1 MHFSALAICAAA
13 LCGIASAYPTEAA
26 PRSLVARDCSAEIA
40 AMNMARREKRALP
53 PRSIYPTM
61 PNEICVLAPEISKEN
76 YLLSGSVVRNDVTD
90 GEPFLQ
96 CTKNFSGVALTMD
109 IGVLDM
115 MTCQP
120 LPNAMVEIWSTN
132 AQGQYSPT
140 ALRGAYPSAANGI
153 AEIQTIF
160 PGFNSDGA
168 NHMNI
173 AVHSGNSM
181 NSTTSHNGRV
191 FFTDGWTN
199 IISMSSPP
207 YQNNPNTRTL
217 DLDDPVYIQANSNG
231 YTAVVDFFAAN
242 GGFFSIEEIEDDWPE
257 GIVGYITVGI
267 NPSLV
272 VD

>member
-1 MHFSALAICAAA
+1 MHFSTLAICAAF
-13 LCGIASAYPTEAA
+13 LCGIASAYPTE
-26 PRSLVARDCSAEIA
+26 PRTLVARDCSGEA
-40 AMNMARREKRALP
+40 AALNMARREKRGLS

-61 PNEICVLAPEISKEN
+61 PNEICVLAPEIAKEN
-76 YLLSGSVVRNDVTD
+76 YVLSGSVVRNDVTD
-90 GEPFLQ
+90 GEA
-96 CTKNFSGVALTMD
+96 GVPLTMD

-115 MTCQP
+115 STCQP

-132 AQGQYSPT
+132 AQGEYSST

-160 PGFNSDGA
+160 PGFNSEGA

-173 AVHSGNSM
+173 AVHSGDSM
-181 NSTTSHNGRV
+181 NSSTSHTGRV

-199 IISMSSPP
+199 IISMSSLP
-207 YQNNPNTRTL
+207 YQNNPNIRTL
-217 DLDDPVYIQANSNG
+217 DLNDPVYVEANSNG
-231 YTAVVDFFAAN
+231 YTAVVD
-242 GGFFSIEEIEDDWPE
+242 IEEIEDDWPE

>member
-40 AMNMARREKRALP
+40 AMNMARREKRGLP

-90 GEPFLQ
+90 GEP
-96 CTKNFSGVALTMD
+96 GVALTMD

-168 NHMNI
+168 NHLNI

-231 YTAVVDFFAAN
+231 YTAVVD
-242 GGFFSIEEIEDDWPE
+242 IEEIEDDWPE

>member
-1 MHFSALAICAAA
+1 MHSSTLVICAAI
-13 LCGIASAYPTEAA
+13 LCGIASAHPTEAVPGTLA
-26 PRSLVARDCSAEIA
+26 ARDCSAEA
-40 AMNMARREKRALP
+40 AALNVARREKRGLP

-61 PNEICVLAPEISKEN
+61 PNEICVLAPEIAKEN
-76 YLLSGSVVRNDVTD
+76 YVLSGSVVRNDVTD
-90 GEPFLQ
+90 GEP
-96 CTKNFSGVALTMD
+96 GVPLTMD
-109 IGVLDM
+109 IGVLDIS
-115 MTCQP
+115 TCQP
-120 LPNAMVEIWSTN
+120 LPNAMVEIWSTAEGRSTYPRLLAAN
-132 AQGQYSPT
+132 AQGEYSPT

-181 NSTTSHNGRV
+181 NSSTSHNGRV

-217 DLDDPVYIQANSNG
+217 DLDDPVYVEANSNG
-231 YTAVVDFFAAN
+231 YTAVVD
-242 GGFFSIEEIEDDWPE
+242 IEEIEDDWPE

-267 NPSLV
+267 NPSLI

>member
-1 MHFSALAICAAA
+1 MHFSTLAICAAV

-26 PRSLVARDCSAEIA
+26 PRTLAARDCSAEA
-40 AMNMARREKRALP
+40 AALNMARREKRGLP

-61 PNEICVLAPEISKEN
+61 PNEICVLAPEIAKEN
-76 YLLSGSVVRNDVTD
+76 YVLSGSVVRNDVTD
-90 GEPFLQ
+90 GEA
-96 CTKNFSGVALTMD
+96 GVALTMD
-109 IGVLDM
+109 IGVLDIS
-115 MTCQP
+115 TCQP

-132 AQGQYSPT
+132 AQGEYSTT

-168 NHMNI
+168 NHINI

-181 NSTTSHNGRV
+181 NSSTSHNGRV

-207 YQNNPNTRTL
+207 YENNPNTRTL
-217 DLDDPVYIQANSNG
+217 DLDDPVYVEANGNG
-231 YTAVVDFFAAN
+231 YTAVVD
-242 GGFFSIEEIEDDWPE
+242 IEEIHDDWPE

>member
-1 MHFSALAICAAA
+1 MHFSTLVICAAI
-13 LCGIASAYPTEAA
+13 LCGIASAHPTEAV
-26 PRSLVARDCSAEIA
+26 PRTLATRDCSAEA
-40 AMNMARREKRALP
+40 AALNMARREKRGLP

-61 PNEICVLAPEISKEN
+61 PNEICVLAPEIAKEN
-76 YLLSGSVVRNDVTD
+76 YVLSGSVVRNDVTD
-90 GEPFLQ
+90 GEA
-96 CTKNFSGVALTMD
+96 GVPLTMD
-109 IGVLDM
+109 IGVLDIS
-115 MTCQP
+115 TCQP

-132 AQGQYSPT
+132 AQGEYSPT

-181 NSTTSHNGRV
+181 NSSTSHNGRV

-207 YQNNPNTRTL
+207 YQNNPNIRTL
-217 DLDDPVYIQANSNG
+217 DLDDPVYVEANSNG
-231 YTAVVDFFAAN
+231 YTAVVD
-242 GGFFSIEEIEDDWPE
+242 IEEIEDDWPE

-267 NPSLV
+267 NPSLI